1 MLVDVQSQLLRP
13 AVQTRRRAPTASMLL
28 DLDRVGKSSQH
39 AMASALAALVLT
51 SSVSSPS
58 LAATD
63 GAAIGKCLLTNCQL
77 PLAKCVTNPGCAAN
91 LLCIQT
97 CTNRAP
103 PPTVEPLPATRTRAR
118 P

>member
-1 MLVDVQSQLLRP
+1 MLVDVPSQLLRP

-77 PLAKCVTNPGCAAN
+77 PLAKCVTNPTAQYRNSKHRSCKLVPN
-91 LLCIQT
+91 
-97 CTNRAP
+97 
-103 PPTVEPLPATRTRAR
+103 TRKDLT
-118 P
+118 